1 MKNNRTDKKSQQ
13 GNVLFLILIAVA
25 LFAALSYAVTQSSRT
40 GGGDATR
47 EKARLDAAEILNHA
61 TAVQTGVGRLLIRGC
76 QDVRLNFDNAYDGH
90 LHDNPTAPA
99 DKSCDVFEPA
109 GAGVSGKAP
118 SREWSSDHKF
128 YYTSSSSVTDMGT
141 TCTATTCADLVM
153 ELRGVSPALCEQLNA
168 LNNYIVPVPNLPSDT
183 QAGCPFT
190 GTYDCSGSGT
200 AQIVFATAPL
210 RGKNSVCFNDTVHGL
225 TFVHV
230 IYAR

>member
-1 MKNNRTDKKSQQ
+1 M
-13 GNVLFLILIAVA
+13 FLILIAVA
-25 LFAALSYAVTQSSRT
+25 LFAALSYAVIQSSRT

-76 QDVRLNFDNAYDGH
+76 QDVRLNFANGNDGGIH
-90 LHDNPTAPA
+90 INPTAPT
-99 DKSCDVFEPA
+99 DKRCDVFDPA
-109 GAGVSGKAP
+109 GAGVSNKAP
-118 SREWSSDHKF
+118 NRKWSSDHNF
-128 YYTSSSSVTDMGT
+128 YYTSSSSVTDMGS
-141 TCTATTCADLVM
+141 TCTDTTCADLVM
-153 ELRGVSPALCEQLNA
+153 ELRGVSPALCEQLNT
-168 LNNYIVPVPNLPSDT
+168 LNNYIVPVPSLPTDT

-190 GTYDCSGSGT
+190 GTYDCAGNGT

-210 RGKNSVCFNDTVHGL
+210 RGKNSVCYNDTVHGL